1 MSRIVVGVDGS
12 EHAVRALRWAVEDA
26 RRRGVGLSVVHAVP
40 FPFNLADPVL
50 IPPPPEHDLRLAGL
64 RVIDEA
70 LAEVEADDLDVE
82 RTAVIGQAAS
92 VLCDAAR
99 DSELLVIG
107 SRGLGGFKG
116 LLVGSVAHQVVAHA
130 PCPVVLVGP
139 ESR

>member
-26 RRRGVGLSVVHAVP
+26 RRRGSGLAVVHAVP
-40 FPFNLADPVL
+40 IPLNLADPIL

-64 RVIDEA
+64 AVIDEV
-70 LAEVEADDLDVE
+70 LDDVELDDLEVERVS
-82 RTAVIGQAAS
+82 VIGQAAS
-92 VLCDAAR
+92 VLCDAGRGA
-99 DSELLVIG
+99 ELLVLG

-116 LLVGSVAHQVVAHA
+116 LLVGSVTHQVVAHA
-130 PCPVVLVGP
+130 PCPVVVVGP